1 MPLVEERYNPP
12 SDRPPRNRMKGNFQT
27 LSLRTMTL
35 SGMKESYENRILQ
48 QLKDVD
54 MTHKH
59 VSNETLKVIFIVA
72 YLRVVVV

>member
-1 MPLVEERYNPP
+1 
-12 SDRPPRNRMKGNFQT
+12 MKGNFQT

>member
-1 MPLVEERYNPP
+1 
-12 SDRPPRNRMKGNFQT
+12 
-27 LSLRTMTL
+27 MTL
-35 SGMKESYENRILQ
+35 SRMKESYENRILQ